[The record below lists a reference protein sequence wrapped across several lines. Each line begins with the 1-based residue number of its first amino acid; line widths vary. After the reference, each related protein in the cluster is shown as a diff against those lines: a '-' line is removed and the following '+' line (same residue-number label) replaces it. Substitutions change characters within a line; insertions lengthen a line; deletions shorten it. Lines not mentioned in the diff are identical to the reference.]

1 MLIGPGNSEIL
12 MPAQLDISPSAD
24 MIFPRMPP
32 LGLSVLDQNTPIH
45 REMIVQAMPVDVAPA
60 VHIPIH
66 REMIL
71 EDISRYGFAAL
82 ETSIQQDYVGH
93 LVSNF
98 PNIQDNTVPE
108 TTSVA
113 YCRNNPGSR
122 GNTNS
127 CEALRV
133 QPNAE
138 ELRCCWQGCT
148 EIRIFSCEA
157 TLLRHVKTIHI
168 APKSKKCPICGYT
181 NGRKDKVRSHFRL
194 VHKR

>member
-1 MLIGPGNSEIL
+1 MVRYGPGGSNIASSEQNVDNSMLMPDFAPQRASQPTMLRTYPPTNQNFTTASTMLIGPGNSEIL

-133 QPNAE
+133 YV
-138 ELRCCWQGCT
+138 LR
-148 EIRIFSCEA
+148 ISS
-157 TLLRHVKTIHI
+157 I
-168 APKSKKCPICGYT
+168 AK
-181 NGRKDKVRSHFRL
+181 FL
-194 VHKR
+194 